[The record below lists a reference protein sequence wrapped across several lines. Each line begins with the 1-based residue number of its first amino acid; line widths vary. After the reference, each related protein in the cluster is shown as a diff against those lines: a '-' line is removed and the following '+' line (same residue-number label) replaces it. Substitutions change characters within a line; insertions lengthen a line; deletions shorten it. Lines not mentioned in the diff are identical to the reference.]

1 MQLPPALRHR
11 DFGLFWGGLVLSALG
26 SQFTQVAMLW
36 QIYELTGSPLQTG
49 LLGLARAVPQ
59 MALMLFGGLLADAVD
74 RRKLLMATQVAQF
87 LVSAVLTALTV
98 AGLVTPQALY
108 VASAALALFTALET
122 PTRNAIVPNLVPRD
136 DVASAMALNSTQRQ
150 LGNIV
155 GPPVAGILIAFS
167 GPAWCYLVDT
177 LSWLAMLGTLALVRT
192 VTQTASGGRGRV
204 GLRSIV
210 DGITF
215 VRDNPILLYMMLLDF
230 GANLFGNN
238 RALFPMYAVDI
249 LGVGAPG
256 LGLMFTATAVGAIV
270 SGAVMSLLPPMRR
283 AGVWVLAGIAFY
295 AVCLCVFAVS
305 PYFWLSLLMLAG
317 TGIGNS
323 VSTVLRMTITQ
334 LSTPDNLRGRVSAVN
349 GLFTQGGPQL
359 GQFQTGAIAEFAG
372 PAAAC
377 LFGGLATLAIAIGAY
392 ASPRIRT
399 YANPALAE
407 PTGAAPTRP

>member
-1 MQLPPALRHR
+1 M
-11 DFGLFWGGLVLSALG
+11 
-26 SQFTQVAMLW
+26 
-36 QIYELTGSPLQTG
+36 
-49 LLGLARAVPQ
+49 
-59 MALMLFGGLLADAVD
+59 
-74 RRKLLMATQVAQF
+74 
-87 LVSAVLTALTV
+87 TV
-98 AGLVTPQALY
+98 AGAITPEALY
-108 VASAALALFTALET
+108 LASAALALFTALET
-122 PTRNAIVPNLVPRD
+122 PTRNSIVPNLVPRE

-177 LSWLAMLGTLALVRT
+177 LSWLAMLGALVLVRT
-192 VTQTASGGRGRV
+192 TTQATASGRGRP
-204 GLRSIV
+204 GLRSIA
-210 DGITF
+210 DGIVF

-238 RALFPMYAVDI
+238 RALFPMYARDI

-256 LGLMFTATAVGAIV
+256 LGLMFTATAVGAII
-270 SGAVMSLLPPMRR
+270 SGAVMSLLPPMKR
-283 AGVWVLAGIAFY
+283 AGVWVLAGIGFY

-317 TGIGNS
+317 TGVGNS

-334 LSTPDNLRGRVSAVN
+334 LSTPDHLRGRVSAVN

-372 PAAAC
+372 PVAAC
-377 LFGGLATLAIAIGAY
+377 LFGGLATLAIAVGAY
-392 ASPRIRT
+392 ASPRIRSYT
-399 YANPALAE
+399 NPAMTERAG
-407 PTGAAPTRP
+407 GAPARS